1 MLKGGGSGRAD
12 GAGSYDKPTAGPAAH
27 DGTVYLVSGNG
38 ADLRGGLLNHP
49 VMYRSRNLLGSVVLD
64 FDANR
69 LDAKSIL
76 STGVIDDYFTMT
88 KGANLLRILAA
99 QPSGPD
105 LLISWQSVAQRT
117 YRVQNS
123 SVPGPPWTNLA
134 GPFAGDGAVRTV
146 PIPIGTTNGFIR
158 LSTPGD

>member
-1 MLKGGGSGRAD
+1 
-12 GAGSYDKPTAGPAAH
+12 
-27 DGTVYLVSGNG
+27 
-38 ADLRGGLLNHP
+38 
-49 VMYRSRNLLGSVVLD
+49 MYRSRNVLGSVVLD

-88 KGANLLRILAA
+88 KGARPLRILAA
-99 QPSGPD
+99 QPIGAD
-105 LLISWQSVAQRT
+105 LLLSWQSIAQRT
-117 YRVQNS
+117 YRVQYS
-123 SVPGPPWTNLA
+123 PLPGPPWTNLA

-146 PIPIGTTNGFIR
+146 PVPIGTTNGFFR